1 MTKIPLRALHFC
13 ETTNS
18 GQNGNMFF
26 LVLQDDGLLEGPSLI
41 LIRLLQITVLFVLFF
56 ELVLSCLASNRI
68 ILRVPRQLKSCI
80 HVFVIRS
87 FLLLASSE
95 APLHLYH
102 PQLPRTCFPATKYKR
117 RSIFSSK
124 GTFGPNSSPSRDKFI
139 YRKWTETAN
148 EVTCRSLIVF
158 CASEIFGASPR
169 F

>member
-41 LIRLLQITVLFVLFF
+41 LIRLLQITLYCSSCSSSWF
-56 ELVLSCLASNRI
+56 CLASRPTASYFVFPVTEVMHPR
-68 ILRVPRQLKSCI
+68 LRHPKLPALCTV
-80 HVFVIRS
+80 RS
-87 FLLLASSE
+87 SF
-95 APLHLYH
+95 

-124 GTFGPNSSPSRDKFI
+124 RTFGPNSSPSRDKFI